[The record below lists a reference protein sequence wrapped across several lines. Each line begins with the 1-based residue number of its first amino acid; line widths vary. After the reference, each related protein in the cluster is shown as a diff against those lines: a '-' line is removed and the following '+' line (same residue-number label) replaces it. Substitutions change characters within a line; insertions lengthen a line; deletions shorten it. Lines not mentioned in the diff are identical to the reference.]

1 MNGDTQKKN
10 IIDITNINEKVYE
23 LIKKQIISLEYPPGY
38 QLNVRKIQEE
48 LGVSNSPI
56 KDALFRLS
64 GEGMVEIT
72 SRRGTF
78 VRDISERDVYEIEE
92 ARILLET
99 GAVELITDKITDDQL
114 MELEKLYQ
122 ETLFNDDQF
131 DYEVFMEKDNLF
143 HLKMVEFTQNEHLL
157 DMYRKLNP
165 HMQIVRFQFLM
176 GQSKPLQWT
185 NQDHLNILTALK
197 ARDTAKAK
205 GFVKDHL
212 LKARE
217 AFLQHR
223 KGMKAFSVSE

>member
-1 MNGDTQKKN
+1 
-10 IIDITNINEKVYE
+10 
-23 LIKKQIISLEYPPGY
+23 
-38 QLNVRKIQEE
+38 
-48 LGVSNSPI
+48 
-56 KDALFRLS
+56 
-64 GEGMVEIT
+64 MVEIT